1 MISLDADINLIR
13 LSGLEFA
20 RSLNNRRLPLY
31 IVHCLVTIRLLNYC
45 AQEVINISK
54 FQFKKKRKL

>member
-20 RSLNNRRLPLY
+20 RSLNNRLLPLY

-45 AQEVINISK
+45 ARSYKYFKISI
-54 FQFKKKRKL
+54 